1 MLSLGKKSLTSQCN
15 LLYSRDPCAVF
26 LKTTSKF
33 PLELFLDTDGRLDS
47 GGIAG
52 VPVSVWR
59 RFGTA
64 AQISTAGAVIRVV
77 IDCEF
82 RQSLNLLSRS
92 HSCLSLPPEIKT
104 RTRRVF
110 EEKFSSLCEWLSCLL
125 LCTQLYCHL
134 QTLSAVCGHKP
145 QQRIIDTQHCWVS
158 QRPGRGE
165 CIGKPF
171 KNPDSL
177 DVSIQSCLRV
187 LYSPFEVTAPTVL
200 DQLFQVIDGRYHGD
214 ALQCLTDFLIP
225 ARHLLEAVQQAACAP
240 YSERV
245 FRCAGWPLCLHERVV
260 IHLAPINH
268 LQLRPGDFYLQVV
281 AFGNQAARIVIQ
293 SLLEEQE
300 HELVETPIQETSS
313 IFTENWLK
321 ELNARRHGTPLA
333 RCVLKTQRGVV
344 KVPWEEVANPE
355 FEETAWSMA
364 FAGPSNQTDLSLC
377 CPQGPSAST
386 FTYSVETRIRPA
398 KDGIA
403 VSLRLV
409 DSSRDT
415 EMDPSQ
421 SGLRPVGW
429 VSPNTWDSRSNSRF
443 VGNHDDRAIET
454 QGTWSQ
460 PLTPLLRSNR
470 AGSGGD
476 RTACVRTVRFA
487 EDPCTPCMQRKH
499 GKGTKVQECRY
510 RKSYTEAQEKPINSQ
525 RGPELS
531 YEPLTD
537 QRNLQKPAWEAPA
550 SCSTSEMC
558 QQSNSS
564 HFSGREWTQDLPQDK
579 GEETVSFP
587 PPVVGTSEKCHIV
600 VQGQT
605 NDVDRNSCLERIPR
619 LHVVPGRKAMTFGLV
634 SPKVNRRRLLK
645 QDDPE
650 DSEKSSSLGTQMSNI
665 SAQNNIHKNL
675 ESSASTS
682 TLSPLKADALLYLG
696 IACLTG
702 GQDRSGRA
710 VLEINGDHQV
720 WSSALISSQELCRL
734 LLYLHIISRKEMKDD
749 GMTIVFDAR
758 MTPLHPELIKTLLMV
773 QEINPHAVH
782 WVLLLVN
789 KDSGHIQEKRPTVT
803 METVSSLKALYKLV
817 DVHQLSAALQGSLPY
832 NHTHWIEIHQKLYPF
847 VSDLRD
853 ASDLLTEAIKKLQ
866 GVHKI
871 DTVQDVQQCILEQR
885 ALMKNVLEDTR
896 LVALQRGGGA
906 VLARLRW
913 ETDIRSSNSEYSCEV
928 IDTVTHLYNAMEEQV
943 HVLARKSN
951 MCLQH
956 LDFLLQLREIESRF
970 TTIKEW
976 FDTEGEKRLQQAETV
991 DDSSDKIQ
999 QTLQSFKAFLTEAN
1013 ERKHQA
1019 MMLVSDA
1026 ENVRGPNYP
1035 ETEVFHRMVSIFK
1048 SSLNDF
1054 LTRAE
1059 LCCEELGT
1067 MVYVCHFCE
1076 RASAVA
1082 SDCRRFLEQEQFCCS
1097 SDQASWTH
1105 LQTYLQRLDEFSAEH
1120 FQDVREQACCLSTRR
1135 AQQVWDIAW
1144 IHYQEVRQQLEDK
1157 LILLE
1162 AQHLSTLTVT
1172 PDGHHSDWLGM
1183 VPGERAEA
1191 GLPAD
1196 APVAHELDP
1205 PVFERSESRASRAR
1219 DSIHGTV
1226 SCFNFRSEHKS
1237 RKVSKSG
1244 HSAKENPA
1252 DCVQRGKHQKPIAG
1266 SGMVGCQWFP
1276 WQHAGNK
1283 KSSKGSS
1290 GAERRIKD
1298 ATFSQNQQQ
1307 VTQRYQD
1314 SHNETPCEETE
1325 RVQDV
1330 CPFGENTSSTS
1341 ESPSRTMKSHRILEE
1356 LLLTEVEYVRSLG
1369 YILTHYFPLLARP
1382 DVPQDLRGQRGRIFG
1397 NLEKLYEF
1405 HSQNFQQDLE
1415 ACRAEPLR
1423 VGRCFLNHRESFG
1436 LYALYSKNKPQ
1447 SDTLIQHHKYFKRK
1461 QMELGDSMDLSS
1473 YLLKPVQRIS
1483 KYSLLLQEILEDCVS
1498 DHSEERQEIQA
1509 AVDVVRFQLRHGNDL
1524 LTMDAIRDC
1533 DLNLNEQG
1541 QLIRQ
1546 DEFWVIFRKKRSL
1559 RRVFLFQDVILFT
1572 KTKKNERGDDVYV
1585 YKLSIKTCEIGM
1597 TQSCGQRGLCFEIW
1611 FRRRRSQDTYILQAT
1626 TRELKEAWTKDIEQI
1641 LWEQALKSRELRRRE
1656 RVFMGMGWKP
1666 SVNIQSNNAVNNND
1680 AMNGDITGRETVGVL
1695 KTPNPLVS
1703 GLQRGVAFPRPDSI
1717 GSGSTT
1723 STAGSYTSS
1732 SSGRGSM
1739 SPSAFHG
1746 IYDQHLG
1753 DRSLPGLD
1761 VPSVDPHKKMVLGRE
1776 QATSNV

>member
-1 MLSLGKKSLTSQCN
+1 MT
-15 LLYSRDPCAVF
+15 
-26 LKTTSKF
+26 
-33 PLELFLDTDGRLDS
+33 
-47 GGIAG
+47 
-52 VPVSVWR
+52 
-59 RFGTA
+59 
-64 AQISTAGAVIRVV
+64 
-77 IDCEF
+77 
-82 RQSLNLLSRS
+82 
-92 HSCLSLPPEIKT
+92 
-104 RTRRVF
+104 
-110 EEKFSSLCEWLSCLL
+110 
-125 LCTQLYCHL
+125 
-134 QTLSAVCGHKP
+134 
-145 QQRIIDTQHCWVS
+145 
-158 QRPGRGE
+158 
-165 CIGKPF
+165 
-171 KNPDSL
+171 PDSL

-225 ARHLLEAVQQAACAP
+225 ARHLLEAVQQAACVSAP

-245 FRCAGWPLCLHERVV
+245 FHCAGWPLCLHERVV
-260 IHLAPINH
+260 IHLAPVNP
-268 LQLRPGDFYLQVV
+268 LLLRPGDFYLQVV
-281 AFGNQAARIVIQ
+281 PFGNQAARIVVQ
-293 SLLEEQE
+293 SLLEEE
-300 HELVETPIQETSS
+300 ERELEETPICESS
-313 IFTENWLK
+313 YTGIFIENWL
-321 ELNARRHGTPLA
+321 EQLNAGRHGTPLA
-333 RCVLKTQRGVV
+333 RCVLKTQQGIV

-355 FEETAWSMA
+355 FEEATRSMA
-364 FAGPSNQTDLSLC
+364 SAAPSNQTDLSLRS
-377 CPQGPSAST
+377 PQGPSAST

-409 DSSRDT
+409 DSNRDG
-415 EMDPSQ
+415 EMDPAQ

-429 VSPNTWDSRSNSRF
+429 VSPNTWDSRSKSSF
-443 VGNHDDRAIET
+443 VGNRDDLAKET
-454 QGTWSQ
+454 QETSRTWSQ
-460 PLTPLLRSNR
+460 AHTPQLRSNR
-470 AGSGGD
+470 ADSHD

-487 EDPCTPCMQRKH
+487 DDPCTPCMQRKH

-510 RKSYTEAQEKPINSQ
+510 RTSYMEEKPINPH
-525 RGPELS
+525 RGAELS

-537 QRNLQKPAWEAPA
+537 DRNLQKPAWET
-550 SCSTSEMC
+550 CTSEMC
-558 QQSNSS
+558 QQGNSG
-564 HFSGREWTQDLPQDK
+564 HFASQEWTRNISQDSGK
-579 GEETVSFP
+579 ETVSFT

-600 VQGQT
+600 FQGQT
-605 NDVDRNSCLERIPR
+605 NDVDRNLEMIPR
-619 LHVVPGRKAMTFGLV
+619 LHVVPGKKAMTFGLV
-634 SPKVNRRRLLK
+634 SPKINRRRILK
-645 QDDPE
+645 QDDPK
-650 DSEKSSSLGTQMSNI
+650 DSESPFSLGPQISNI
-665 SAQNNIHKNL
+665 SAQNNT
-675 ESSASTS
+675 ERSASTP
-682 TLSPLKADALLYLG
+682 SPLKADALLYLG
-696 IACLTG
+696 IVCLTG

-710 VLEINGDHQV
+710 VLEMNGDHQV
-720 WSSALISSQELCRL
+720 WSSGLISSQELIKL
-734 LLYLHIISRKEMKDD
+734 LLYLHTISRKEIKDD
-749 GMTIVFDAR
+749 GMMIVFDGR
-758 MTPLHPELIKTLLMV
+758 KTPLHPEFIKALLMV

-789 KDSGHIQEKRPTVT
+789 KDSSHSHEKRPSLM
-803 METVSSLKALYKLV
+803 METVTSFKALYKLV
-817 DVHQLSAALQGSLPY
+817 DVHQLTAALQGSLPY

-847 VSDLRD
+847 VSDLQD
-853 ASDLLTEAIKKLQ
+853 ASALLTEAIKKLE

-906 VLARLRW
+906 MLARLRW
-913 ETDIRSSNSEYSCEV
+913 ETDMRSSNSEHSCEV

-951 MCLQH
+951 MSLQH
-956 LDFLLQLREIESRF
+956 LDFLLQLREMESRF
-970 TTIKEW
+970 TKIKEW
-976 FDTEGEKRLQQAETV
+976 FNTEGEKRLQQAESV

-1026 ENVRGPNYP
+1026 ENVKGPNYP
-1035 ETEVFHRMVSIFK
+1035 ETEVFHKMVSTFK

-1054 LTRAE
+1054 VMRAE

-1067 MVYVCHFCE
+1067 MVYICHFCE

-1082 SDCRRFLEQEQFCCS
+1082 SDCQRFLEQEPFRFS
-1097 SDQASWTH
+1097 PDQASWTH
-1105 LQTYLQRLDEFSAEH
+1105 LQTYLQRLDEFSAKH
-1120 FQDVREQACCLSTRR
+1120 FQDVREQACCLSSRR
-1135 AQQVWDIAW
+1135 ALQVWDAAW

-1157 LILLE
+1157 LMLLE
-1162 AQHLSTLTVT
+1162 AQHLSALTVT
-1172 PDGHHSDWLGM
+1172 PDGHHSDWLEM
-1183 VPGERAEA
+1183 TPGERAEP
-1191 GLPAD
+1191 GSPTEE
-1196 APVAHELDP
+1196 PVAYEREPL
-1205 PVFERSESRASRAR
+1205 VFVSERSESRSESRSSRAR
-1219 DSIHGTV
+1219 ESIHGTV

-1237 RKVSKSG
+1237 RKVSKTV
-1244 HSAKENPA
+1244 KENPA

-1266 SGMVGCQWFP
+1266 SGTVGCQWFL

-1290 GAERRIKD
+1290 GAERRITE

-1314 SHNETPCEETE
+1314 SHDGSLCSETPRDETE

-1341 ESPSRTMKSHRILEE
+1341 ESPSRTMKLHRIMEE

-1369 YILTHYFPLLARP
+1369 YILTHYFPLLACP

-1415 ACRAEPLR
+1415 ACRAEPQR
-1423 VGRCFLNHRESFG
+1423 VGHCFLKHRQSFG

-1447 SDTLIQHHKYFKRK
+1447 SDTLIQHHKYFKWK

-1483 KYSLLLQEILEDCVS
+1483 KYSLLLQEILEDCAS
-1498 DHSEERQEIQA
+1498 DQSEEKQEIQA
-1509 AVDVVRFQLRHGNDL
+1509 ALDVVRFQLRHGNDL

-1546 DEFWVIFRKKRSL
+1546 DEFWVIFRKKRCL

-1597 TQSCGQRGLCFEIW
+1597 TQSCGQRGLSFEIW
-1611 FRRRRSQDTYILQAT
+1611 FRRRRSQDTYILQAPT
-1626 TRELKEAWTKDIEQI
+1626 HELKEAWTRDLEQI
-1641 LWEQALKSRELRRRE
+1641 LWEQALKSRELRRQE

-1666 SVNIQSNNAVNNND
+1666 SVDIQPNNATNNNHIT
-1680 AMNGDITGRETVGVL
+1680 NGDITEREAVRVL

-1703 GLQRGVAFPRPDSI
+1703 SFQRGMAFPRPDSI
-1717 GSGSTT
+1717 GSGSST

-1739 SPSAFHG
+1739 SPSAFLG
-1746 IYDQHLG
+1746 KYDMMDCNAENRGLFSCPDGNRLTVRRASVSSVHYRTPGPAVCPASPAHVLKYSSPALSRRKMSGGFIPQTDALN
-1753 DRSLPGLD
+1753 SLKCQFRESIQSK
-1761 VPSVDPHKKMVLGRE
+1761 PS
-1776 QATSNV
+1776 TNV